1 MADNLPSE
9 FDVIVIGTGLPESI
23 IAAACSRSGQRVL
36 HVDSR
41 SYYGGNWASFSFSGI
56 LSWLKEYQE
65 NSDIV
70 NEGPAWQEQILE
82 NEEAIALSRKD
93 KTIQH
98 VEVFCYASQDL
109 HEEVEEA
116 GALQKNHASVIS
128 ENPTEAVHSA
138 YLPSEDESLC
148 IASCEM
154 LTEQTPSSDLESALE
169 ISNVKVTGETE
180 KHDDKTCMKSAS
192 EEETSKNVPTTEG
205 TALQPKKTRITYSQI
220 IKEGRRFNI
229 DLVSKLLYSRG
240 LLIDLLIKSNVSR
253 YAEFKNITRI
263 LAFREGRVE
272 QVPCSRADVFNSKQ
286 LTMVEKRMLMKFL
299 TFCMEYEK
307 HPDEYKAYEE
317 ITFSEYLKTQKLT
330 PNLQYFV
337 LHSIAMTSE
346 TASNTIDGLK
356 ATKNFLHC
364 LGRYGNTPF
373 LFPLYGQGE
382 LPQCFCRMCAV
393 FGGIYCL
400 RHSVQCLVVDK
411 ESRKC
416 KAIIDQFGQ
425 RIISKHFLVEDS
437 YFSENTCSHV
447 QYRQI
452 SRSVLIT
459 DRSVLKT
466 DSDQQIS
473 ILTVPGEEPGT
484 FAVRV
489 IELCSSTMTCMKGT
503 YLVHLTCTSSKTAR
517 EDLEP
522 VVQKLFTPYTETET
536 ENEEVE
542 KPRLL
547 WALYFNMRD
556 SSDVSRNSYNDLPSN
571 VYVCSGPD
579 SGLGNDNAVKQA
591 ETLFQLICPNEDFC
605 PPPPNP
611 EDIITDGDSL
621 QSEAS
626 EASVILEANS
636 ETPKESAS
644 LGNPEEASQ

>member
-23 IAAACSRSGQRVL
+23 IAAACSRSGLRVL

-41 SYYGGNWASFSFSGI
+41 NYYGGNWASFSFSGI

-70 NEGPAWQEQILE
+70 NESPTWQEQILE

-109 HEEVEEA
+109 HEDVEEA

-128 ENPTEAVHSA
+128 GNPTEAAHSA
-138 YLPSEDESLC
+138 YQPSEDESLC
-148 IASCEM
+148 TVSCEM
-154 LTEQTPSSDLESALE
+154 PTEQTPSSDQETALE
-169 ISNVKVTGETE
+169 INDGEVTGENE
-180 KHDDKTCMKSAS
+180 KHYDDKTRVKSAS
-192 EEETSKNVPTTEG
+192 EEETSENVPTAED
-205 TALQPKKTRITYSQI
+205 TALQPKKNRITYSQI

-346 TASNTIDGLK
+346 TASNTVDGLK

-382 LPQCFCRMCAV
+382 LPQCFCR
-393 FGGIYCL
+393 
-400 RHSVQCLVVDK
+400 
-411 ESRKC
+411 C

-489 IELCSSTMTCMKGT
+489 IELCPSTMTCMKGT
-503 YLVHLTCTSSKTAR
+503 YLVHLTCTTSKTAR

-522 VVQKLFTPYTETET
+522 VVQKLFTPYTETEI

-579 SGLGNDNAVKQA
+579 CGLGNDNAVKQA
-591 ETLFQLICPNEDFC
+591 ERLFQLICPNEDFC

-611 EDIITDGDSL
+611 EDIIIDGDSL
-621 QSEAS
+621 QSETS
-626 EASVILEANS
+626 EFSVIPEANS
-636 ETPKESAS
+636 ETPKESTS
-644 LGNPEEASQ
+644 LGNPEETSQ

>member
-1 MADNLPSE
+1 KISNNPSN
-9 FDVIVIGTGLPESI
+9 FNGVCVFIGLPESI
-23 IAAACSRSGQRVL
+23 IAAACSRSGLRVL

-41 SYYGGNWASFSFSGI
+41 NYYGGNWASFSFSGI

-70 NEGPAWQEQILE
+70 NESPTWQEQILE

-109 HEEVEEA
+109 HEDVEEA

-128 ENPTEAVHSA
+128 GNPTEAAHSA
-138 YLPSEDESLC
+138 YQPSEDESLC
-148 IASCEM
+148 TVSCEM
-154 LTEQTPSSDLESALE
+154 PTEQTPSSDQETALE
-169 ISNVKVTGETE
+169 INDVEVTGENE
-180 KHDDKTCMKSAS
+180 KHYDDKTRVKSAS
-192 EEETSKNVPTTEG
+192 EEETSENVPTAED
-205 TALQPKKTRITYSQI
+205 TALQPKKNRITYSQI

-307 HPDEYKAYEE
+307 HPDEYKVIE

-346 TASNTIDGLK
+346 TASNTVDGLK

-489 IELCSSTMTCMKGT
+489 IELCPSTMTCMKGT
-503 YLVHLTCTSSKTAR
+503 YLVHLTCTTSKTAR

-522 VVQKLFTPYTETET
+522 VVQKLFTPYTETEI

-542 KPRLL
+542 KPRH
-547 WALYFNMRD
+547 LY
-556 SSDVSRNSYNDLPSN
+556 
-571 VYVCSGPD
+571 C
-579 SGLGNDNAVKQA
+579 GLGNDNAVKQA
-591 ETLFQLICPNEDFC
+591 ERLFQLICPNEDFC

-611 EDIITDGDSL
+611 EDIIIDGDSL
-621 QSEAS
+621 QSETS
-626 EASVILEANS
+626 EFSVIPEANS
-636 ETPKESAS
+636 ETPKESTS
-644 LGNPEEASQ
+644 LGNPEETSQ

>member
-1 MADNLPSE
+1 MADTLPSE

-65 NSDIV
+65 NSDVV
-70 NEGPAWQEQILE
+70 NESPAWQEQILE
-82 NEEAIALSRKD
+82 NEEAIVLSRKD

-109 HEEVEEA
+109 HEDVEEA

-128 ENPTEAVHSA
+128 GSPTEAAHSA

-148 IASCEM
+148 TVSCEM
-154 LTEQTPSSDLESALE
+154 PTEQTPSSDLEPALE
-169 ISNVKVTGETE
+169 INDVEVTGEKE
-180 KHDDKTCMKSAS
+180 KRYDDKTCVKSAS
-192 EEETSKNVPTTEG
+192 EEETSENVPTAEDI
-205 TALQPKKTRITYSQI
+205 ALPPKKNRITYSQI

-240 LLIDLLIKSNVSR
+240 LLIDLLIKSN
-253 YAEFKNITRI
+253 
-263 LAFREGRVE
+263 
-272 QVPCSRADVFNSKQ
+272 VPCSRADVFNSKQ

-330 PNLQYFV
+330 PNLRYFV

-346 TASNTIDGLK
+346 TACNTVDGLK
-356 ATKNFLHC
+356 ATKNFLRC

-459 DRSVLKT
+459 DRSVLKM

-489 IELCSSTMTCMKGT
+489 IELCPSTMTCMKGT

-522 VVQKLFTPYTETET
+522 VVQKLFTPYTETEI

-579 SGLGNDNAVKQA
+579 CGLGNDNAVKQA

-611 EDIITDGDSL
+611 EDIIIDGDSL
-621 QSEAS
+621 QSETS
-626 EASVILEANS
+626 EFSVIPEANS
-636 ETPKESAS
+636 ETPKESTS

>member
-536 ENEEVE
+536 G
-542 KPRLL
+542 LL
-547 WALYFNMRD
+547 CFR
-556 SSDVSRNSYNDLPSN
+556 
-571 VYVCSGPD
+571 C
-579 SGLGNDNAVKQA
+579 
-591 ETLFQLICPNEDFC
+591 E
-605 PPPPNP
+605 
-611 EDIITDGDSL
+611 
-621 QSEAS
+621 
-626 EASVILEANS
+626 
-636 ETPKESAS
+636 
-644 LGNPEEASQ
+644 

>member
-1 MADNLPSE
+1 MADNLPSD

-41 SYYGGNWASFSFSGI
+41 SYYGGNWASFSFSGL

-65 NSDIV
+65 NSDV
-70 NEGPAWQEQILE
+70 VTENSMWQEQILE
-82 NEEAIALSRKD
+82 NEEAILLSSKD

-109 HEEVEEA
+109 HKDVEEA
-116 GALQKNHASVIS
+116 GALQKNHASVTSAHSTEAAEAAEAACLPTAEESLSTGSCEIPAEQSQCSGPESSPEVNDAEAAGEKETQSDAKSSIEESS
-128 ENPTEAVHSA
+128 ENVPKVQDNTE
-138 YLPSEDESLC
+138 
-148 IASCEM
+148 
-154 LTEQTPSSDLESALE
+154 T
-169 ISNVKVTGETE
+169 
-180 KHDDKTCMKSAS
+180 
-192 EEETSKNVPTTEG
+192 
-205 TALQPKKTRITYSQI
+205 PKKNTVTYSQI

-263 LAFREGRVE
+263 LAFREGTVE

-299 TFCMEYEK
+299 TFCMEYEE

-317 ITFSEYLKTQKLT
+317 TTFSEYLKTQKLT

-346 TASNTIDGLK
+346 TTSCTVDGLK
-356 ATKNFLHC
+356 ATKKFLQC

-416 KAIIDQFGQ
+416 KAMIDQFGQ
-425 RIISKHFLVEDS
+425 RIISKHFIIEDS
-437 YFSENTCSHV
+437 YLSEKTCSRV

-452 SRSVLIT
+452 SRAVLIT
-459 DRSVLKT
+459 DGSVLKT
-466 DSDQQIS
+466 DSDQQVS
-473 ILTVPGEEPGT
+473 ILTVPAEEPGS

-503 YLVHLTCTSSKTAR
+503 YLVHLTCMSSKTAR

-522 VVQKLFTPYTETET
+522 VVQKLFTPYTEIEA
-536 ENEEVE
+536 ENEHVE
-542 KPRLL
+542 KPRIL

-556 SSDVSRNSYNDLPSN
+556 SSDISRDCYNDLPSN

-579 SGLGNDNAVKQA
+579 CGLGNDNAVKQA
-591 ETLFQLICPNEDFC
+591 ETLFQQICPNEDFC
-605 PPPPNP
+605 PAPPNP
-611 EDIITDGDSL
+611 EDIILDGDSS
-621 QSEAS
+621 QQEVSES
-626 EASVILEANS
+626 SVIPETNS
-636 ETPKESAS
+636 ETPKESTV
-644 LGNPEEASQ
+644 LGNSEEPSE

>member
-1 MADNLPSE
+1 MADNLPSD

-41 SYYGGNWASFSFSGI
+41 SYYGGNWASFSFSGL

-65 NSDIV
+65 NSDVVIE
-70 NEGPAWQEQILE
+70 NSMWQEQILE
-82 NEEAIALSRKD
+82 NEEAILLSSKD
-93 KTIQH
+93 RTIQH

-109 HEEVEEA
+109 ENDVEEA
-116 GALQKNHASVIS
+116 GALQKNHTSVASWNATKAA
-128 ENPTEAVHSA
+128 ETACLPTADEPLSTGSYEIPAEQHQCSGPESSLEGNDTEEGGKKDNHS
-138 YLPSEDESLC
+138 
-148 IASCEM
+148 
-154 LTEQTPSSDLESALE
+154 
-169 ISNVKVTGETE
+169 
-180 KHDDKTCMKSAS
+180 DDKTPA
-192 EEETSKNVPTTEG
+192 EETSENVPKVQDNTE
-205 TALQPKKTRITYSQI
+205 TLKKNRITYSQI

-263 LAFREGRVE
+263 LAFREGNVE

-299 TFCMEYEK
+299 TFCMEYEE

-317 ITFSEYLKTQKLT
+317 TTFSEYLKTQKLT
-330 PNLQYFV
+330 TNLQYFV

-346 TASNTIDGLK
+346 TTGCTVDGLK
-356 ATKNFLHC
+356 ATKNFLRC

-416 KAIIDQFGQ
+416 KAMIDQFGQ
-425 RIISKHFLVEDS
+425 RIISKHFVIEDS
-437 YFSENTCSHV
+437 YLSENTCSRV
-447 QYRQI
+447 PYRQI
-452 SRSVLIT
+452 SRAVLIT
-459 DRSVLKT
+459 DGSVLKT
-466 DSDQQIS
+466 DSDQQVS
-473 ILTVPGEEPGT
+473 ILTVPAEEPGS
-484 FAVRV
+484 FAIRV

-503 YLVHLTCTSSKTAR
+503 YLVHLTCMSSKTAR
-517 EDLEP
+517 EDLGG
-522 VVQKLFTPYTETET
+522 VVQKLFTPYTEIEAD
-536 ENEEVE
+536 NEQDE
-542 KPRLL
+542 KPRIL

-556 SSDVSRNSYNDLPSN
+556 SSDLSRDYYNDLPSN

-579 SGLGNDNAVKQA
+579 CGLGNDNAVKQA
-591 ETLFQLICPNEDFC
+591 ETIFQQICPNEDFC
-605 PPPPNP
+605 PAPPNP
-611 EDIITDGDSL
+611 EDIVLDGDSS
-621 QSEAS
+621 QEAS
-626 EASVILEANS
+626 ESSVIPEANS
-636 ETPKESAS
+636 ETPKESTE
-644 LGNPEEASQ
+644 LGNPGEPSE